1 MPLFHGYLKSE
12 FSEENLDFLMSVKE
26 FRQFPNKEKAA
37 EIYELFVRIN
47 SLKEV
52 RHPTADTNKL
62 YGIYFK
68 LECILWQYCNFKIF
82 NVLTYFSL

>member
-1 MPLFHGYLKSE
+1 
-12 FSEENLDFLMSVKE
+12 MSVKE

-52 RHPTADTNKL
+52 RHSTAN
-62 YGIYFK
+62 
-68 LECILWQYCNFKIF
+68 
-82 NVLTYFSL
+82 